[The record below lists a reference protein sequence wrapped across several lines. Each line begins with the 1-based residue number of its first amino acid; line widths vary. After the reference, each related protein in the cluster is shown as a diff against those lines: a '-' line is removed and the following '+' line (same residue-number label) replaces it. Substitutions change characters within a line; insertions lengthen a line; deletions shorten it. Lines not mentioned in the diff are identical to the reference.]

1 MANQERQDLIVGTV
15 VGAVGNG
22 VFYAVAAAVY
32 LLTAGQA
39 TLQGLIFSWIGGFCA
54 AALLVGLPF
63 MLVRRN
69 RGSAVGWIFGFALVQ
84 ACAICGGIGLGLSGY
99 LTLPG

>member
-1 MANQERQDLIVGTV
+1 MATRSRQDLFVGV
-15 VGAVGNG
+15 AVGVVGNG
-22 VFYAVAAAVY
+22 VFYAIAAAAY
-32 LLTAGQA
+32 GLTAGQA

-63 MLVRRN
+63 VLIRRN
-69 RGSAVGWIFGFALVQ
+69 RGSAVGWVFGFALVQ
-84 ACAICGGIGLGLSGY
+84 ACAICGGVGLGLSGY